1 MAGIY
6 RDHEARSALR
16 HPTPM
21 AIKYW
26 LAYLYQQCAAA
37 LAVLCFV
44 LVAYEIALPG
54 SILPYFNLHILVIAT
69 LVVCLL
75 SPAIYKRSIWGRLL
89 LLIPSALLLMGYL
102 FLALWEGGIAS
113 RLIFAAFSGLIACVV
128 VALCYPRAGGDPV
141 QENTAPILKRGDS
154 IKVIEVEEEI
164 SIFMN

>member
-1 MAGIY
+1 
-6 RDHEARSALR
+6 
-16 HPTPM
+16 M

-54 SILPYFNLHILVIAT
+54 SILPYFNLHVLVIVT
-69 LVVCLL
+69 LIVCLL
-75 SPAIYKRSIWGRLL
+75 SPAIYKSALWARLL
-89 LLIPSALLLMGYL
+89 LLIPSALLLIGYL

-113 RLIFAAFSGLIACVV
+113 RLIFAAFTGLIACIVI
-128 VALCYPRAGGDPV
+128 ALCRPERSEGPHSV
-141 QENTAPILKRGDS
+141 EPAPPPLKRGDT